1 MDSFRTDE
9 TAAKPRCRP
18 HVHFQMALLAC
29 SLSSL
34 NAGGGGQEA
43 SSASVQDWLTSGL
56 ISNSEKGQLQDLDT
70 SCPGSSS
77 YVSNSCLFLVTR
89 KMDFSAHVLMKPLIS
104 FRYRNCVYTY
114 RILPNEDKFSVQ
126 ASEGVPMRFFT
137 KLDQLIEFYKKEN
150 MGLVTHLQYPVPLE
164 EEDASDE
171 PEEETGRRGRQEAGQ
186 LAQQGGALGTTS
198 SKEHGGEVLDVSL
211 PSNACIEE
219 CDVSPPELPPRN
231 IPLSAG
237 PCEAKEV
244 PLSSESP
251 RVPEVSKP
259 TLSETLLQR
268 LQSIDTSGL
277 PDEYLKAIQDYLS
290 TQLVLDS
297 EFVKTGSSSLPHLKK
312 LTTLLCKELYGEV
325 VRTLPTLEFLQR
337 LFDQQLSPGLRPRP
351 QVSGEANPI
360 NMVAKF
366 SQLTSLLSSIEDKVK
381 AMLHEGHESPHRC
394 SIIPPV
400 NFEVKSESLGIPQKL
415 HLKVD
420 VETGKLIV
428 KKSKDGSEDKY
439 YSHKKILQ
447 LVKSQKFLNKLVI
460 VVETEKEKTVRK
472 EYVFADS
479 KKREGF
485 CQLLQ
490 QMKNKHSEQPEPD
503 MITIFIGTWN
513 MGNAPPPKK
522 ITSWFLS
529 KGQGKTRDDSADY
542 IPHDIYVIGTQ
553 EDPLGEKEWLEIL
566 KHSLQEITSMTF
578 KTMAIHTLWN
588 IRIVV
593 LAKPEHENRISHV
606 CTNHVKTGIANTLGN
621 KGAVGVSFMFNGTS
635 LGFVNSHLT
644 SGSEKKLRRNQ
655 NYTNILRFLALGD
668 KKLSPFNITHRF
680 THLFWL
686 GDLNYRLEL
695 PISEADTIIQKIKQ
709 QQYADLLAHDQLLM
723 ERKEQKVFLH
733 FDEEEITFAPTYR
746 FERLTRDKYA
756 YTKQKA
762 TGMKYNLPSW
772 CDRVLWKSYPLVHVV
787 CQSYGSTSDIMT
799 SDHSPVFATFEAG
812 VTSQFVSKNGPGTV
826 DSQGQIEF
834 LSCYATLKT
843 KSQTKF
849 YLEFHSSCLE
859 SFVKSQEGEN
869 EEGSEGEL
877 LVKFGETLPKLKPII
892 SDPEYLLDQHIL
904 ISIKSSDSDESY
916 GEGCIALRLEAKETQ
931 FPIYTPLTHHGE
943 MMGHFQGE
951 IKLQTSEGKTREKL
965 YDFVKTERD
974 ESSGPK
980 SLKSFTSHDPMKL
993 WEPTNRAPLCSGPSI
1008 TEIIN
1013 PNYMG
1018 VGPFGPPMPLHG
1030 KQVISPDQQP
1040 TAWSYDPLPKDA
1052 SLGPGW
1058 GESPPTPPSQQPV
1071 SPKKFSP
1078 SPASRGPSPRTQE
1091 SRPSDLAKNIAEPL
1105 LQEDLPLTK
1114 QKPEMFENPLY
1125 GSVSSFPKL
1134 VPRKEQESPKMLRK
1148 EPPPCPDPG
1157 VSSPTIL
1164 LTKAQEAESSKGT
1177 SKQVPTPRLRSFTC
1191 SSSTAEAGAA
1201 AGGEKNH
1208 GKPKPAASSQAPAPV
1223 PAKRPVKPSRSEMS
1237 QPIPPA
1243 PTQLRPPLPAK
1254 SLAVLHLQHSKGRDY
1269 RDNTELL
1276 HHGKHRPEEGPL
1288 GRTAM
1293 QVRAVK
1299 P

>member
-1 MDSFRTDE
+1 MVPCWNHGNITRSKAEELLSRTGKD
-9 TAAKPRCRP
+9 
-18 HVHFQMALLAC
+18 
-29 SLSSL
+29 
-34 NAGGGGQEA
+34 
-43 SSASVQDWLTSGL
+43 
-56 ISNSEKGQLQDLDT
+56 
-70 SCPGSSS
+70 GS
-77 YVSNSCLFLVTR
+77 FLVR
-89 KMDFSAHVLMKPLIS
+89 ASESISRAYALCVL
-104 FRYRNCVYTY
+104 YRNCVYTY
-114 RILPNEDKFSVQ
+114 RILPNEDDKFTVQ
-126 ASEGVPMRFFT
+126 ASEGVPVKFFT

-164 EEDASDE
+164 EEDTGDD
-171 PEEETGRRGRQEAGQ
+171 PEEDTE
-186 LAQQGGALGTTS
+186 
-198 SKEHGGEVLDVSL
+198 SL
-211 PSNACIEE
+211 
-219 CDVSPPELPPRN
+219 VSPPELPPRN

-237 PCEAKEV
+237 PCEAKEL
-244 PLSSESP
+244 PPSTENP
-251 RVPEVSKP
+251 RVPEVSRP
-259 TLSETLLQR
+259 SLSETLLQR
-268 LQSIDTSGL
+268 LQNMDTSGL
-277 PDEYLKAIQDYLS
+277 PEEHLKAIQDYLS
-290 TQLVLDS
+290 TQLTLDS
-297 EFVKTGSSSLPHLKK
+297 EFVKTGSSNLPHLKK
-312 LTTLLCKELYGEV
+312 LTTLLCKDLYGEV
-325 VRTLPTLEFLQR
+325 VRTLPSLESLQR

-351 QVSGEANPI
+351 QVPGEANPI
-360 NMVAKF
+360 NMVSKL

-381 AMLHEGHESPHRC
+381 ALLHEGPESSHRR
-394 SIIPPV
+394 SLIPPV
-400 NFEVKSESLGIPQKL
+400 TFEVKSESLGIPQKMQ
-415 HLKVD
+415 LKVD
-420 VETGKLIV
+420 VESGKLII
-428 KKSKDGSEDKY
+428 KKSKDGSEDKF

-447 LVKSQKFLNKLVI
+447 LIKSQKFLNKLVI
-460 VVETEKEKTVRK
+460 LVETEKEKILRK

-490 QMKNKHSEQPEPD
+490 QMKNRHSEQPEPD

-566 KHSLQEITSMTF
+566 KQSLQEITSMTF
-578 KTMAIHTLWN
+578 KTVAIHTLWN
-588 IRIVV
+588 IRMVV
-593 LAKPEHENRISHV
+593 LAKPEHENRISHI
-606 CTNHVKTGIANTLGN
+606 CTDTVKTGIANTLGN

-655 NYTNILRFLALGD
+655 NYMNILRFLALGD

-686 GDLNYRLEL
+686 GDLNYRVDL
-695 PISEADTIIQKIKQ
+695 PTWEAETIIQKIKQ
-709 QQYADLLAHDQLLM
+709 QQYADLLSHDQLLT

-733 FDEEEITFAPTYR
+733 FEEEEITFAPTYR

-834 LSCYATLKT
+834 LRCYATLKT

-877 LVKFGETLPKLKPII
+877 VVKFGETLPKLKPII

-916 GEGCIALRLEAKETQ
+916 GEGCIALRLEATETQ
-931 FPIYTPLTHHGE
+931 LPIYTPLTHHGE
-943 MMGHFQGE
+943 MTGHFRGE
-951 IKLQTSEGKTREKL
+951 IKLQTSQGKKREKL

-974 ESSGPK
+974 ESSGQK
-980 SLKSFTSHDPMKL
+980 SLRSLTSHDPMKQ
-993 WEPTNRAPLCSGPSI
+993 WEPAGRAPPCGGSCV

-1018 VGPFGPPMPLHG
+1018 VGPFGQPTSLHG
-1030 KQVISPDQQP
+1030 KQTLSPDQQP
-1040 TAWSYDPLPKDA
+1040 TAWSYDQPPKD
-1052 SLGPGW
+1052 SLGPGR
-1058 GESPPTPPSQQPV
+1058 GDNPPTPPCQPPL
-1071 SPKKFSP
+1071 SPKKFS
-1078 SPASRGPSPRTQE
+1078 SSTANRGPCLRTQE
-1091 SRPSDLAKNIAEPL
+1091 SRPGDLGKSGAEAL
-1105 LQEDLPLTK
+1105 LPEDPPLT
-1114 QKPEMFENPLY
+1114 KPEMFENPLY
-1125 GSVSSFPKL
+1125 GSVSSFPKPA
-1134 VPRKEQESPKMLRK
+1134 PRKEQESPKMLRK
-1148 EPPPCPDPG
+1148 EPRPCPEPG
-1157 VSSPTIL
+1157 LLSPSGA
-1164 LTKAQEAESSKGT
+1164 LTKAQEAERSEGT
-1177 SKQVPTPRLRSFTC
+1177 GKQVPAPRLRSFTC
-1191 SSSTAEAGAA
+1191 SSSAEGKAA
-1201 AGGEKNH
+1201 TGDKSQ
-1208 GKPKPAASSQAPAPV
+1208 GKPKAPASSQAPV
-1223 PAKRPVKPSRSEMS
+1223 PAKRPIKPSRSEMS
-1237 QPIPPA
+1237 QQTPPA
-1243 PTQLRPPLPAK
+1243 PTPRPPLPVK
-1254 SLAVLHLQHSKGRDY
+1254 SPAVLHLQRSKGRDY
-1269 RDNTELL
+1269 RDSSELP
-1276 HHGKHRPEEGPL
+1276 HPGKHRTEEGPL
-1288 GRTAM
+1288 SRTAA
-1293 QVRAVK
+1293 Q
-1299 P
+1299 

>member
-1 MDSFRTDE
+1 MVPCWNHGNITRSKAE
-9 TAAKPRCRP
+9 E
-18 HVHFQMALLAC
+18 LLART
-29 SLSSL
+29 
-34 NAGGGGQEA
+34 GK
-43 SSASVQDWLTSGL
+43 D
-56 ISNSEKGQLQDLDT
+56 
-70 SCPGSSS
+70 GS
-77 YVSNSCLFLVTR
+77 FLVR
-89 KMDFSAHVLMKPLIS
+89 ASESISRAYALCVL
-104 FRYRNCVYTY
+104 FRNCVYTY
-114 RILPNEDKFSVQ
+114 RILPNEDDKFTVQ

-164 EEDASDE
+164 EEDAGDE
-171 PEEETGRRGRQEAGQ
+171 PEEETE
-186 LAQQGGALGTTS
+186 
-198 SKEHGGEVLDVSL
+198 
-211 PSNACIEE
+211 CIT
-219 CDVSPPELPPRN
+219 CPPELPPRN

-237 PCEAKEV
+237 PSEAKEV
-244 PLSSESP
+244 LLSSENP
-251 RVPEVSKP
+251 RVPEFSRP

-268 LQSIDTSGL
+268 LQSMDTNGL
-277 PDEYLKAIQDYLS
+277 PEEHLKAIQEYLS
-290 TQLVLDS
+290 TQLTLDC
-297 EFVKTGSSSLPHLKK
+297 EFVKTGSSNLPNLKK

-325 VRTLPTLEFLQR
+325 VRTLPSLESLQC
-337 LFDQQLSPGLRPRP
+337 LFDQQLSPGLRPRA
-351 QVSGEANPI
+351 QVPGEANPV
-360 NMVAKF
+360 NMVAKL

-381 AMLHEGHESPHRC
+381 ALLHEGPESPHRR
-394 SIIPPV
+394 SLIPPV
-400 NFEVKSESLGIPQKL
+400 TFEVKLDSLGIPQKVQ
-415 HLKVD
+415 LKVD
-420 VETGKLIV
+420 VESGKLIV
-428 KKSKDGSEDKY
+428 KKSKDGSEDKF

-460 VVETEKEKTVRK
+460 VVETEKEKTLRK

-566 KHSLQEITSMTF
+566 KQSLQEITSMTF
-578 KTMAIHTLWN
+578 KTMAIHSLWN
-588 IRIVV
+588 MRIVV
-593 LAKPEHENRISHV
+593 LAKPEHENRISHI
-606 CTNHVKTGIANTLGN
+606 CTDNVKTGIANTLGN

-686 GDLNYRLEL
+686 GDLNYRVEL
-695 PISEADTIIQKIKQ
+695 PISEAEVIIQKIKQ
-709 QQYADLLAHDQLLM
+709 QQYTDLLAHDQLLL
-723 ERKEQKVFLH
+723 ERRDQKVFLH
-733 FDEEEITFAPTYR
+733 FEEEEITFAPTYR

-787 CQSYGSTSDIMT
+787 CQSYGSTTDIMT

-834 LSCYATLKT
+834 LRCYATLKT

-877 LVKFGETLPKLKPII
+877 VVKFGETLPKLKPII

-916 GEGCIALRLEAKETQ
+916 GEGCIALRLEATETQ

-943 MMGHFQGE
+943 MMGHFRGE
-951 IKLQTSEGKTREKL
+951 IKLQTSQGKKREKL

-974 ESSGPK
+974 EPSGPK
-980 SLKSFTSHDPMKL
+980 TLKSFTSHDPTKL
-993 WEPTNRAPLCSGPSI
+993 LEPTNRVLLCGGP

-1018 VGPFGPPMPLHG
+1018 MGPFG
-1030 KQVISPDQQP
+1030 KQTLSPDHQP
-1040 TAWSYDPLPKDA
+1040 TAWSYDLLPKDT
-1052 SLGPGW
+1052 SLGPGR
-1058 GESPPTPPSQQPV
+1058 GESPPTPPSQPPI
-1071 SPKKFSP
+1071 SPKKFS
-1078 SPASRGPSPRTQE
+1078 SSTAVRGPCPRTQE
-1091 SRPSDLAKNIAEPL
+1091 SRPSDLGKNAAEPS
-1105 LQEDLPLTK
+1105 LQEE
-1114 QKPEMFENPLY
+1114 PEMFENPLY

-1134 VPRKEQESPKMLRK
+1134 VSRKEQESPKMLRK
-1148 EPPPCPDPG
+1148 EPPPCLDPTIA
-1157 VSSPTIL
+1157 SPTIL
-1164 LTKAQEAESSKGT
+1164 LTKVQEAESSKGA
-1177 SKQVPTPRLRSFTC
+1177 SKTPTPFLSPTPRLRSFTC
-1191 SSSTAEAGAA
+1191 SSSASEGKAA
-1201 AGGEKNH
+1201 VGKEKNP
-1208 GKPKPAASSQAPAPV
+1208 GKPKPPASPPAPV

-1237 QPIPPA
+1237 QQP
-1243 PTQLRPPLPAK
+1243 RPPLPIK
-1254 SLAVLHLQHSKGRDY
+1254 SPAVLHLQHSKGRDY
-1269 RDNTELL
+1269 RDNTELP
-1276 HHGKHRPEEGPL
+1276 HHGKLRPEEGPL

-1293 QVRAVK
+1293 QVTVRARVRAETIRSHQGAASS
-1299 P
+1299 PADPLQDVTARLPSGRE

>member
-1 MDSFRTDE
+1 MVPCWNHGNITRSKAEELLSRTGKD
-9 TAAKPRCRP
+9 
-18 HVHFQMALLAC
+18 
-29 SLSSL
+29 
-34 NAGGGGQEA
+34 
-43 SSASVQDWLTSGL
+43 
-56 ISNSEKGQLQDLDT
+56 
-70 SCPGSSS
+70 GS
-77 YVSNSCLFLVTR
+77 FLVR
-89 KMDFSAHVLMKPLIS
+89 ASESISRAYALCVL
-104 FRYRNCVYTY
+104 YRNCVYTY
-114 RILPNEDKFSVQ
+114 RILPNEDDKFTVQ

-137 KLDQLIEFYKKEN
+137 KLDQLIEFYRKEN

-164 EEDASDE
+164 EEDAGDE
-171 PEEETGRRGRQEAGQ
+171 PEEETE
-186 LAQQGGALGTTS
+186 
-198 SKEHGGEVLDVSL
+198 
-211 PSNACIEE
+211 CIM
-219 CDVSPPELPPRN
+219 SPPELPPRN
-231 IPLSAG
+231 IPLSTG
-237 PCEAKEV
+237 PSEAKEFL
-244 PLSSESP
+244 LSVENT
-251 RVPEVSKP
+251 RGPEVNRP

-268 LQSIDTSGL
+268 LQSMDTSSL
-277 PDEYLKAIQDYLS
+277 PDEHLKAIQDYLS
-290 TQLVLDS
+290 TQLTLDS
-297 EFVKTGSSSLPHLKK
+297 EFVKTGSSGLPHLKK
-312 LTTLLCKELYGEV
+312 LTALLCRELCSEV
-325 VRTLPTLEFLQR
+325 TRTLPSLESLQR
-337 LFDQQLSPGLRPRP
+337 LFDQQLSPGLRPRA
-351 QVSGEANPI
+351 QVPGEANPI
-360 NMVAKF
+360 NMVAKL

-381 AMLHEGHESPHRC
+381 ALLHEGPESSHRR
-394 SIIPPV
+394 SLIPPV
-400 NFEVKSESLGIPQKL
+400 TFEVKSESLGIPQKVQ
-415 HLKVD
+415 LKVD
-420 VETGKLIV
+420 VESGKLII
-428 KKSKDGSEDKY
+428 KKSKDGPEDKF
-439 YSHKKILQ
+439 YSHNKILQ
-447 LVKSQKFLNKLVI
+447 LVKSQKFPNKLVI

-503 MITIFIGTWN
+503 MITIFVGTWN

-578 KTMAIHTLWN
+578 KTVAIHTLWN

-593 LAKPEHENRISHV
+593 LAKPEHENRVSHI
-606 CTNHVKTGIANTLGN
+606 CTGNVKTGIANTLGN

-655 NYTNILRFLALGD
+655 NYMSILRFLALGD

-686 GDLNYRLEL
+686 GDLNYRVEL
-695 PISEADTIIQKIKQ
+695 PVSEADFIIQKIKQ

-746 FERLTRDKYA
+746 FERLTRDRYA

-787 CQSYGSTSDIMT
+787 CQSYGDTSDIMT

-834 LSCYATLKT
+834 LRCYATLKT

-849 YLEFHSSCLE
+849 YLEFYSSCLE

-869 EEGSEGEL
+869 EEGTEGEL
-877 LVKFGETLPKLKPII
+877 VVKFGETLPKLKPII

-916 GEGCIALRLEAKETQ
+916 GEGCIALRLEATETQ
-931 FPIYTPLTHHGE
+931 CPIYTPLTHHGE
-943 MMGHFQGE
+943 MTGHFRGE
-951 IKLQTSEGKTREKL
+951 IKLQTSQGKKREKL

-974 ESSGPK
+974 EASGPK
-980 SLKSFTSHDPMKL
+980 TLKSLTSHDPMRL
-993 WEPTNRAPLCSGPSI
+993 LEPNRAPLCSSASI

-1018 VGPFGPPMPLHG
+1018 MTPFGPQMPLHG
-1030 KQVISPDQQP
+1030 KQNLSPDKQP
-1040 TAWSYDPLPKDA
+1040 PAWSYDPLPKDA
-1052 SLGPGW
+1052 PHGPGR
-1058 GESPPTPPSQQPV
+1058 GEGPPTPPSQPPL
-1071 SPKKFSP
+1071 SPKKFAP
-1078 SPASRGPSPRTQE
+1078 SPASRGPGPRTQE
-1091 SRPSDLAKNIAEPL
+1091 LRPSDLGKGPGEPSA
-1105 LQEDLPLTK
+1105 QEDLL
-1114 QKPEMFENPLY
+1114 QSKPEMFENPLY
-1125 GSVSSFPKL
+1125 GSMSAFPKL
-1134 VPRKEQESPKMLRK
+1134 VPRKEQDSPKMPRK
-1148 EPPPCPDPG
+1148 EPPPCPDPAS
-1157 VSSPTIL
+1157 SSPTIL
-1164 LTKAQEAESSKGT
+1164 LTKAQEPDSSKGT
-1177 SKQVPTPRLRSFTC
+1177 SKPAPGAFLCPAPRLRSFTC
-1191 SSSTAEAGAA
+1191 SSSAEGRAAGA
-1201 AGGEKNH
+1201 EKAP
-1208 GKPKPAASSQAPAPV
+1208 GKPKPPAGPQAPV
-1223 PAKRPVKPSRSEMS
+1223 PAKRPVKPSRSELS
-1237 QPIPPA
+1237 QPPA
-1243 PTQLRPPLPAK
+1243 PAPAPRPPLPMK
-1254 SLAVLHLQHSKGRDY
+1254 SPAVLHLQHSKGRDY
-1269 RDNTELL
+1269 RDNTELP
-1276 HHGKHRPEEGPL
+1276 HHGKHRPEDAPL

-1293 QVRAVK
+1293 QVRGVCVCVCVCAVREGANK
-1299 P
+1299 CVYAYVHLHASVCAKYA